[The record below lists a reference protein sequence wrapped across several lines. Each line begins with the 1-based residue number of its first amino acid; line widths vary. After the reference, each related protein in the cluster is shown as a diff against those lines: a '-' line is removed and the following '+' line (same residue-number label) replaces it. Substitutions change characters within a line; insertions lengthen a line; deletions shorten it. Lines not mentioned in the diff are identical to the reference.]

1 MKRALVTMTFLVL
14 MSPLQGL
21 ILSQETQQEI
31 SNEAPDISLFF
42 QVMLANPE
50 EAEVTLEKISKNWK
64 NGYASMLI
72 ELIFQMN
79 PAGGRML
86 TPGGNVAT
94 ARKAAKTWIDS
105 SASAGGGAN
114 DLVFPNSAV
123 SQRRVN
129 SKGFSPQDSLFD
141 ENAMVR
147 RRLLSFV
154 EEQTGQNFSYDLE
167 RWQQWLWNNPYDPH
181 PDYHTFK
188 GRVFGLTD
196 ARLDAFFLDDVPS
209 QVRLDQIEWAFGGI
223 NSIPPLDKPTILNAK
238 EAKYLKNDNEVFGI
252 VINNEA
258 RAYPQRV
265 LAWHEIVH
273 DKVGGVDIT
282 MTYCT
287 LTGSPIPYGSEVGGK
302 IRKFGSSGL
311 VYQSNKLMFDL
322 ESLTLWTTIDGKP
335 VLGELADSDVELKA
349 YPVVTTTWKEWRELH
364 PNTTVLSQ
372 QTGHTRDYS
381 EGAFYRQWASDDRQL
396 FAVTSSDDR
405 LQPTEEILAMYLAP
419 EEPTTTDRLPVA
431 ISEAFLEKHRL
442 HQFEVSGR
450 HFVVVTSQKGAHRVY
465 EAGTIQFTRERRGGI
480 LEDSDRNRWRITEDA
495 LVGTGASKATLPRV
509 RSHRAFWFG
518 WYTRFPDTLLL
529 HGAYQQPY

>member
-1 MKRALVTMTFLVL
+1 MKRAIVTMTFFIF
-14 MSPLQGL
+14 MSLLQGST
-21 ILSQETQQEI
+21 LSQETHQEVAD
-31 SNEAPDISLFF
+31 EVPDISLFF

-50 EAEVTLEKISKNWK
+50 EAEVTLEKISENWK

-94 ARKAAKTWIDS
+94 TRKASKTWIDS
-105 SASAGGGAN
+105 RASATLGAN
-114 DLVFPNSAV
+114 DLVFPNSAL

-147 RRLLSFV
+147 RRLISFV
-154 EEQTGQNFSYDLE
+154 QEQTGQNFLYDLG
-167 RWQQWLWNNPYDPH
+167 RWQQWIWNNPYDPH

-188 GRVFGLTD
+188 GRVLGLTD
-196 ARLDAFFLDDVPS
+196 SRLDAFFLNDAPS

-223 NSIPPLDKPTILNAK
+223 NSIPPLDKPTIVNAK
-238 EAKYLKNDNEVFGI
+238 EAKYLKNDNKVFGI

-273 DKVGGVDIT
+273 DKIGGVDIT

-287 LTGSPIPYGSEVGGK
+287 LTGTPIPYGSEVGGK

-322 ESLTLWTTIDGKP
+322 ESLTLWTTMDGKP
-335 VLGELADSDVELKA
+335 VLGELADSDMALKA

-381 EGAFYRQWASDDRQL
+381 EGAFYRQWASDDRPL
-396 FAVTSSDDR
+396 FAVTSTDDR
-405 LQPTEEILAMYLAP
+405 LQPTAEILAVHLTP
-419 EEPTTTDRLPVA
+419 EGPTNTDRLPVA
-431 ISEAFLEKHRL
+431 ISGAFLEKHRL
-442 HQFEVSGR
+442 HQFEVAGHR
-450 HFVVVTSQKGAHRVY
+450 FVVVTSQKGAHRVY
-465 EAGTIQFTRERRGGI
+465 EAGTIQFTRERKGEI
-480 LEDSDRNRWRITEDA
+480 LEDVTGNRWRITEDA
-495 LVGTGASKATLPRV
+495 LVGTGASKAILLRV
-509 RSHRAFWFG
+509 PSHRAFWFG

>member
-1 MKRALVTMTFLVL
+1 
-14 MSPLQGL
+14 
-21 ILSQETQQEI
+21 
-31 SNEAPDISLFF
+31 
-42 QVMLANPE
+42 
-50 EAEVTLEKISKNWK
+50 
-64 NGYASMLI
+64 
-72 ELIFQMN
+72 
-79 PAGGRML
+79 
-86 TPGGNVAT
+86 
-94 ARKAAKTWIDS
+94 
-105 SASAGGGAN
+105 
-114 DLVFPNSAV
+114 
-123 SQRRVN
+123 
-129 SKGFSPQDSLFD
+129 
-141 ENAMVR
+141 
-147 RRLLSFV
+147 
-154 EEQTGQNFSYDLE
+154 
-167 RWQQWLWNNPYDPH
+167 
-181 PDYHTFK
+181 
-188 GRVFGLTD
+188 
-196 ARLDAFFLDDVPS
+196 
-209 QVRLDQIEWAFGGI
+209 
-223 NSIPPLDKPTILNAK
+223 
-238 EAKYLKNDNEVFGI
+238 
-252 VINNEA
+252 
-258 RAYPQRV
+258 
-265 LAWHEIVH
+265 
-273 DKVGGVDIT
+273 
-282 MTYCT
+282 
-287 LTGSPIPYGSEVGGK
+287 
-302 IRKFGSSGL
+302 
-311 VYQSNKLMFDL
+311 MFDL